1 MKTTGQLL
9 KARREALKI
18 SLAEVSISTKITTRM
33 LQAIEEGNMDKLP
46 ARPFLR
52 GFVKSYAAYLKMD
65 TDLVL
70 KSFNED
76 MAALE
81 PAPVLPPEAG
91 AEPEAAAAP
100 MPKIEVPEPKHAT
113 TGNLIPEGMSNLKKA
128 GLAAGL
134 VALMALILVVYQQ
147 VQKYEKESQVDTPPP
162 TLSKIEQ
169 PKEEAPKKEEK
180 TETPPAEDKA
190 SAETKTEAPPAVE
203 VKPPE
208 PKPEET
214 TEVKAVETPK
224 PVAEVTPPVA
234 PPAAPPAPKPAE
246 ETKPAAP
253 VAATQEIIIEALDK
267 VDITFR
273 VNNGQQRKVSLGPD
287 QVHTIKAVGAVAI
300 EMSDGGAVNIIH
312 NGRDLGVPGDL
323 GRPKKIQLP

>member
-169 PKEEAPKKEEK
+169 PKEEVPKKEAK
-180 TETPPAEDKA
+180 AETLPAEDA
-190 SAETKTEAPPAVE
+190 QPAEAKTEAPPAVE

-234 PPAAPPAPKPAE
+234 PPAAPPP
-246 ETKPAAP
+246 AP